1 MATVT
6 VRYEDDDSNPIAT
19 QTACHIVASD
29 FDYVDESDDSEIRY
43 YLSAETDD
51 FEAARSVVFSGPGP
65 FTWDGWIAP
74 DAGTWN
80 FFLRRASDDVQVAN
94 TSKVFDAVS

>member
-6 VRYEDDDSNPIAT
+6 VRYEDDDSNPVAT
-19 QTACHIVASD
+19 VTAVHITASD
-29 FDYVDESDDSEIRY
+29 VDHVDESDNSAISY

-51 FEAARSVVFSGPGP
+51 FEAARSVVFSGPS

-74 DAGTWN
+74 DAGAWN
-80 FFLRRASDDVQVAN
+80 FFLRRVSDDVQVAN
-94 TSKVFDAVS
+94 TTVTFD